1 MLTSHVRLI
10 LGLQPRDKAAML
22 VVNTKYIFF
31 SPRIYMKIG
40 FSFQRREMLWTTNMA
55 VVTSRANQQFAIL

>member
-22 VVNTKYIFF
+22 VVNTKFFFF

-40 FSFQRREMLWTTNMA
+40 FSFQRREMLWTTSMA